1 MKKDISRLFLP
12 IINNLLLLIVAYII
26 CRLLFWWEN
35 RSLFTG
41 LSAAEVWGIVHG
53 GWRFDLAAISYT
65 NVLYLLM
72 VVFPC
77 HFKESKEWQLASRIL
92 FVVINWI
99 CLISNLI
106 DAVYFPF
113 AQRRTTASVFTE
125 FAGDNLTGI
134 FAVEIVR
141 HWYFTLIGLLLLLGL
156 WYAYRTPILRP
167 QKRLRYYLLST
178 TAFLIGG
185 VSVFFGIRGYLDI
198 EMRPINNSNAKN
210 FISNPNNSAL
220 VLNTPFSII
229 RTMGKQSYPNLNYFE
244 EEQLPSIFTPE
255 KQMVCPAKEHKDNI
269 VILLLESFSA
279 EYSKRLTPSLPGDS
293 YMPFLD
299 SLMAEGLTYD
309 LSLSN
314 GIKSID
320 AQVSVFASIP
330 MLVESFMTAQAAM
343 NKVDGLGNYLKPLG
357 YETAYFHGADNGSLG
372 IEAFVRTCGI
382 DKYFGRN
389 EYANDADYDGRWGI
403 WDEPFLQF
411 VARKLGGLH
420 EPFCASVF
428 TLTSHHPF
436 KIPEVYR
443 DTFPEGP
450 LQIHKCIRY
459 TDHSLR
465 RFFDYAKKQPWYAN
479 TLFVLT
485 GDHTNMRY
493 LPESLNSLGNFKVP
507 IFFFHP
513 TDTTWNGHRKGIIQQ
528 IDIMPTILHHAGFQG
543 PYFAFGNDLLDKHDS
558 PNGSI
563 AYLNDQYQFIE
574 PDWLLQFDGERTTAL
589 FYYPLDPLL
598 QANLATDPKAAEQRK
613 KMERK
618 LKAIIQQ
625 YMYRM
630 NHNRLTVL
638 TTSAVTQE
646 PQQ

>member
-1 MKKDISRLFLP
+1 MKKDFSRLYLP
-12 IINNLLLLIVAYII
+12 IINNLLLLIVAYIL

-35 RSLFTG
+35 RSFFSELDST
-41 LSAAEVWGIVHG
+41 EVLGIMHG

-65 NVLYLLM
+65 NILYLLM

-77 HFKESKEWQLASRIL
+77 HLKERKGWRLASRIL
-92 FVVINWI
+92 FVFINWI

-106 DAVYFPF
+106 DAVYYPF
-113 AQRRTTASVFTE
+113 SQRRTTASVFTE
-125 FAGDNLTGI
+125 FAGDDLTGI
-134 FAVEIVR
+134 FALELVR
-141 HWYFTLIGLLLLLGL
+141 HWYFTLIGILLLLGL
-156 WYAYRTPILRP
+156 WYAYRMPILQP

-185 VSVFFGIRGYLDI
+185 IAAFFGVRGYLNI
-198 EMRPINNSNAKN
+198 EMRPINNSNAKDY
-210 FISNPNNSAL
+210 ISNPNNSAL

-229 RTMGKQSYPNLNYFE
+229 RTMGKQAYPNLCYFTD
-244 EEQLPSIFTPE
+244 EQMQAIFTPE
-255 KQMVCPAKEHKDNI
+255 KQMNNITKGHRDNI
-269 VILLLESFSA
+269 VILLLESFSS
-279 EYSKRLTPSLPGDS
+279 EYSKRLTPSLPDNG

-299 SLMAEGLTYD
+299 SLMEEGLTYD

-320 AQVSVFASIP
+320 AQVSIFASIP

-343 NKVDGLGNYLKPLG
+343 NKVDGLGNYLKPMG

-372 IEAFVRTCGI
+372 IEAFVKTCGI

-389 EYANDADYDGRWGI
+389 EYANESDHDGRWGI

-411 VARKLGGLH
+411 VARKLGGLK

-436 KIPEVYR
+436 KIPEAYR

-450 LQIHKCIRY
+450 LRIHKCIRY

-465 RFFDYAKKQPWYAN
+465 RFFEYAQRQPWYAN

-485 GDHTNMRY
+485 GDHTNMRNR
-493 LPESLNSLGNFKVP
+493 PESLNSLGNFKVP

-513 TDTTWNGHRKGIIQQ
+513 TDSTWHGHRKGIIQQ
-528 IDIMPTILHHAGFQG
+528 IDIMPTILHHVGYQG
-543 PYFAFGNDLLDKHDS
+543 PYFAFGNDLLDEQTPS
-558 PNGSI
+558 TGSI
-563 AYLNDQYQFIE
+563 AYLSEQYQLTE
-574 PDWLLQFDGERTTAL
+574 PDWLLQYDGEQSTAL
-589 FYYPLDPLL
+589 YYYPLDPLL
-598 QANLATDPKAAEQRK
+598 QANLVADPKIADRRR
-613 KMERK
+613 KMEQQ

-638 TTSAVTQE
+638 PPPAITDK
-646 PQQ
+646 P